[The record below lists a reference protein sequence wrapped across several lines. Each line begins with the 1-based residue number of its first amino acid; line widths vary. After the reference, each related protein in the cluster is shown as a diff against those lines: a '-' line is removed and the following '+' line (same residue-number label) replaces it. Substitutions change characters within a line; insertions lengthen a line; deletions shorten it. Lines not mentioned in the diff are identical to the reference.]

1 MDLFT
6 SFASAEF
13 WAETREAHGDEVSV
27 VKQQTLAL
35 CCMSRNKLHEK
46 KVLMLIL

>member
-6 SFASAEF
+6 SFAGAEL

-35 CCMSRNKLHEK
+35 CLVHE
-46 KVLMLIL
+46 